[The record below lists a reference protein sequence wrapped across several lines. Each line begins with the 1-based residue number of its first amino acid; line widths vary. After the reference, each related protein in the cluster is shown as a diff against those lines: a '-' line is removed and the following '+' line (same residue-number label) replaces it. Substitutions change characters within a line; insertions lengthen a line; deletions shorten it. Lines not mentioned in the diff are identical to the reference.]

1 MAEAEEEILGEEEL
15 AEEEEEE
22 PPTGPEDMKP
32 DQLLAGG
39 RRPRLSRAFTS
50 QQLLEIE
57 NAFKLFDA
65 DGNGSID
72 RREMK
77 VAMKALGMSTKADDI
92 TRIMDEVDI
101 DKSGTIDKEEFIEIV
116 RPVLGGRDPHSEV
129 RKCFEYFDVNEN
141 GMITTSD
148 LVTVMEELGED
159 CTPEEIEAMMEVAD
173 RDGDGGVSMTEFVR
187 LAARLNLA
195 PPYDPQ
201 EAAERDAIRE
211 RAQAAF
217 RAETGMAP

>member
-1 MAEAEEEILGEEEL
+1 MTDLEGDTPLD
-15 AEEEEEE
+15 EEEEDDDDPKGIEE
-22 PPTGPEDMKP
+22 MDA
-32 DQLLAGG
+32 DQLLPGG

-50 QQLLEIE
+50 QQLIEIE
-57 NAFKLFDA
+57 NAFKMFDA

-92 TRIMDEVDI
+92 ARIMDEVDV
-101 DKSGTIDKEEFIEIV
+101 DGSGTIDKDEFIEIV

-129 RKCFEYFDVNEN
+129 RKCFEYFDVNES
-141 GMITTSD
+141 GVITAAD

-159 CTPEEIEAMMEVAD
+159 VTSQEVEAMMEVAD
-173 RDGDGGVSMTEFVR
+173 RDGDGAVSMTEFVR

-211 RAQAAF
+211 RARDAAAASEKM
-217 RAETGMAP
+217 AEAL